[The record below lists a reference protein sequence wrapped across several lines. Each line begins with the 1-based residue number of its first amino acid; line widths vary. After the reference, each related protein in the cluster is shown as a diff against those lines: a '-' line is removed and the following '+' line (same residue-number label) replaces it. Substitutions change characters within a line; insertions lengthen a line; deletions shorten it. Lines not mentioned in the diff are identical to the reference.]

1 MCFKQEHQ
9 EHKSRNYLL
18 KKKKKPKNK
27 TLESGKISS
36 LCVCEICIFNC
47 LAIFLVERKE
57 EEKNL
62 KEHERRKE
70 GKRGKGI

>member
-1 MCFKQEHQ
+1 M
-9 EHKSRNYLL
+9 
-18 KKKKKPKNK
+18 
-27 TLESGKISS
+27 
-36 LCVCEICIFNC
+36 CEIYIFNC

-70 GKRGKGI
+70 GKKEREEREFKFDLLKFLSLGFFFFFNK